1 MREENQKI
9 LIIDDEANTL
19 KVLSTFLKKEG
30 YEVLTAN
37 SAEGAWNELGK
48 SDVHLVV
55 TDLKLPGKSGLD
67 ILQDIVECR
76 PGIKVI
82 IITAYGSINN
92 AVQAMKLGAYNYL
105 TKPVNLEELSVLV
118 QKALERKNLEQEN
131 VELKKQLRQRYSLGG
146 IVGKSKPMQDLFDL
160 LEKVAGYESNILITG
175 ETGTGKELVAR
186 AIHYSSGY
194 HDKPFVTIDCAAM
207 PETLLE
213 SELFGHVRGAFT
225 GATAD
230 KKGQIEM
237 AEGGTL
243 FLDEIGELPLGVQ
256 KKLLRFLQEK
266 KFNRVGGNK
275 QFSIN
280 ARILA
285 ATNKDLEQE
294 IRDGNWREDLHYRLN
309 VISMHLP
316 PLREHK
322 EDISLLADFFLERY
336 NAKHNKSI
344 EGVANE
350 VVEIFLAYD
359 WPGNVRELENVIER
373 AVVLCTGEYITTA
386 CIPPRLTD
394 LKEENHT
401 SNNLNLLEVE
411 KNVLCKALDQTEWN
425 QSAAARILGI
435 SRKQLRTKMNHHGLL
450 SNR

>member
-1 MREENQKI
+1 MRNEKQKI
-9 LIIDDEANTL
+9 LLVDDEANTL

-30 YEVLTAN
+30 YSVLTAKT
-37 SAEGAWNELGK
+37 AEEAWNKLSQ
-48 SDVHLVV
+48 SDVNLLI

-67 ILQDIVECR
+67 ILQEIRDYM
-76 PGIKVI
+76 PSIKVI

-105 TKPVNLEELSVLV
+105 TKPVNLDELAILV
-118 QKALERKNLEQEN
+118 QNALERKNLEKEN
-131 VELKKQLRQRYSLGG
+131 VELRKQLRERYSLVG
-146 IVGKSKPMQDLFDL
+146 IVGKSKPMQELFDL
-160 LEKVAGYESNILITG
+160 VEKVASYESNILITG

-186 AIHYSSGY
+186 AIHYSSEY
-194 HDKPFVTIDCAAM
+194 CERPFVTIDCAAM

-213 SELFGHVRGAFT
+213 SEFFGHVKGAFT
-225 GATAD
+225 GATD
-230 KKGQIEM
+230 EKKGQIEM

-243 FLDEIGELPLGVQ
+243 FLDEIAELPLGVQ

-294 IRDGNWREDLHYRLN
+294 IKEGNWREDLHYRLN
-309 VISMHLP
+309 VISLHLP
-316 PLREHK
+316 PLRDHK
-322 EDISLLADFFLERY
+322 EDINLLSNFFLDRY

-344 EGVANE
+344 EGLTNE
-350 VVEIFLAYD
+350 VVEALLAYD

-373 AVVLCTGEYITTA
+373 AVVLSTGEYITLD
-386 CIPPRLTD
+386 CLPKKLIEF
-394 LKEENHT
+394 KQEN
-401 SNNLNLLEVE
+401 SSSSSLNLLEVE
-411 KNVLCKALDQTEWN
+411 KNVLCKALSQAQWN

-450 SNR
+450 SQN